1 MLGITL
7 IAFYSLTYWFFS
19 EVGTI
24 SILTLQLKKLREQE
38 VRQLTQSH
46 QVISSK
52 ACIGIQVSLTW
63 EPECLTTYLL
73 GLLVYTSDDSRRKRN
88 IEEVWKMCDSRAGRR
103 QNQDL

>member
-38 VRQLTQSH
+38 VRQLT
-46 QVISSK
+46 
-52 ACIGIQVSLTW
+52 
-63 EPECLTTYLL
+63 
-73 GLLVYTSDDSRRKRN
+73 
-88 IEEVWKMCDSRAGRR
+88 
-103 QNQDL
+103 